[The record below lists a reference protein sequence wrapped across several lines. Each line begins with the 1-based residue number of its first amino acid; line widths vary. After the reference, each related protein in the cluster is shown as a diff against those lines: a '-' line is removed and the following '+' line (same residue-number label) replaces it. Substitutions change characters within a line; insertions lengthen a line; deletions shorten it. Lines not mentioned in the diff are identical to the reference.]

1 MLIID
6 IGAGDGQDFA
16 LPYALDERNLV
27 YAIESLPE
35 LVRSIQA
42 HRKPNLHTFCL
53 TIEESQATS
62 QNLAEG
68 CHPAIGSAW
77 PTHTSQAHPCEL
89 EVTDLQLRTKSTS
102 MGLKAFMEQNAIAE
116 VDLLRINVSCSYLG
130 IIKSAEDL
138 IHNIKRIQL
147 VLKAPSSELEETPI
161 KNAIAFLELSG
172 FKCLHHNLGRDVE
185 EIKLDFE
192 RISRFVNNKNSPEHF
207 EVFIPHVGR
216 VSTPHRDL
224 VGQLLQRHL
233 FEGPEQAFLWLYL
246 RPGDTFLDCGAHVGV
261 FSCIAAQKLKNQGR
275 IVAFEPNE
283 ENLSLYRQNLLNLGC
298 QCFTAFNT
306 GLSNHPGEASF
317 FLGKVGMS
325 AYGTF
330 ADGAKDHQQVG
341 QNTTIVQQVTLDQVV
356 ANLSINEV
364 ALSKLDVEGWEVPVL
379 SGAAESIAMGKFP
392 VWMIEFTEEN
402 ALAAGSSTQSLAQ
415 LVESFGYTLCRFD
428 ATQLRLVPEVRR
440 LKYDYANLFA
450 VLDIEQVNQRLLQAS
465 PLAKSIAMDIIAA
478 WDQAT
483 RLQETEMLLQLCQEK
498 LSTVE
503 QDRADRLVVIH
514 KLSAQLSE
522 YEKFS
527 RIIKILRKL
536 RRYAI
541 RPFERFPG

>member
-35 LVRSIQA
+35 LARSMQA
-42 HRKPNLHTFCL
+42 HQRPNLLVFCL
-53 TIEESQATS
+53 TIGESQVTPQSLTKDGHSALKS
-62 QNLAEG
+62 ASSSRPLESR
-68 CHPAIGSAW
+68 PA
-77 PTHTSQAHPCEL
+77 
-89 EVTDLQLRTKSTS
+89 DLTTYNPALKNEHSS
-102 MGLKAFMEQNAIAE
+102 MGLKVFMEQNAIAE
-116 VDLLRINVSCSYLG
+116 VALLRINVSCSYLG
-130 IIKSAEDL
+130 IIKSAENL

-246 RPGDTFLDCGAHVGV
+246 RPGDTFFDCGAHVGV
-261 FSCIAAQKLKNQGR
+261 FSCIAAKQLQNQGK
-275 IVAFEPNE
+275 IVSFEPNE
-283 ENLSLYRQNLLNLGC
+283 ENLSLYRQNLSNLGC
-298 QCFTAFNT
+298 QCFTAFNA
-306 GLSNHPGEASF
+306 GLSDRPGEAPF

-330 ADGAKDHQQVG
+330 ADGAKCHQQIG
-341 QNTTIVQQVTLDQVV
+341 QDKILVQQVTLDQIVTD
-356 ANLSINEV
+356 LSINEV
-364 ALSKLDVEGWEVPVL
+364 TLCKLDVEGWEGPVL
-379 SGAAESIAMGKFP
+379 SGAAQSITMGKFP

-415 LVESFGYTLCRFD
+415 LVESFGYILCRFD
-428 ATQLRLVPEVRR
+428 ATQLRLVPEVKR

-450 VLDIEQVNQRLLQAS
+450 VLDIEWVNQRLRQAS
-465 PLAKSIAMDIIAA
+465 PLAKSVAKDIIVS
-478 WDQAT
+478 WDQAM
-483 RLQETEMLLQLCQEK
+483 RLQEAEMLLQLCQKK
-498 LSTVE
+498 LSASE
-503 QDRADRLVVIH
+503 QDRADRLALIQ
-514 KLSAQLSE
+514 KLSAQLAE
-522 YEKFS
+522 YEEFS
-527 RIIKILRKL
+527 GLVRLLREPWLYMKRL
-536 RRYAI
+536 FRQSS
-541 RPFERFPG
+541 G